1 MFPLLETL
9 VAVYEVGQF
18 TLAADELKVS
28 QSTVSSRIAQLE
40 QMVGAPLFVR
50 NAKSDV
56 TPTQAG
62 RMLYQTAIGI
72 DGLWRDTREQIARV
86 QEAREPLAVSFSHTT
101 AAILLPKALPVM
113 ARDMD
118 GFDFAVHVMNSDAIL
133 EQASMK
139 AVQLGVVEKPIV
151 NDSVDRVTLCEDR
164 LVLAGEPDGVWCANT
179 VPACGITRICISRP
193 LRLCLHARW
202 KCPVMRRLWRRCP
215 PGSGSR

>member
-86 QEAREPLAVSFSHTT
+86 QEAREPL
-101 AAILLPKALPVM
+101 
-113 ARDMD
+113 
-118 GFDFAVHVMNSDAIL
+118 G
-133 EQASMK
+133 
-139 AVQLGVVEKPIV
+139 
-151 NDSVDRVTLCEDR
+151 RV
-164 LVLAGEPDGVWCANT
+164 VLAHDRGDSAAEGVA
-179 VPACGITRICISRP
+179 GD
-193 LRLCLHARW
+193 
-202 KCPVMRRLWRRCP
+202 
-215 PGSGSR
+215 GSGHGRFRLRCTRDELGCRFSNRPA

>member
-72 DGLWRDTREQIARV
+72 DGLWRDKPR
-86 QEAREPLAVSFSHTT
+86 
-101 AAILLPKALPVM
+101 ILIT
-113 ARDMD
+113 
-118 GFDFAVHVMNSDAIL
+118 F
-133 EQASMK
+133 
-139 AVQLGVVEKPIV
+139 LGPDE
-151 NDSVDRVTLCEDR
+151 EEMR
-164 LVLAGEPDGVWCANT
+164 LLRGC
-179 VPACGITRICISRP
+179 SRN
-193 LRLCLHARW
+193 
-202 KCPVMRRLWRRCP
+202 
-215 PGSGSR
+215 